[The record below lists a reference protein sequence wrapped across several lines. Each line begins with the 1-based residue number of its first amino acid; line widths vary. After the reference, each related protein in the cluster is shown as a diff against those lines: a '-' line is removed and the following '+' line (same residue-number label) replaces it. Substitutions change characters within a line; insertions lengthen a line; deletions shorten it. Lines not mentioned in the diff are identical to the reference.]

1 LDCKFSCVSKDL
13 IGMDSPIQ
21 VLENLL
27 LLDAVDDVCAVG
39 ICGMGG
45 IGKTTLGMVLYDR
58 ISLQF
63 GACCFIDDVSKTFR
77 LHDGPLGVQ
86 KQILLQTL
94 GEDHHQICNLYNASN
109 LIRRRLCRQRV
120 LIILDNVDKVE
131 QMKKIGVCREWLGAG
146 SRIVVISRDE
156 HILKEYG
163 VDVVYKVPL
172 LDWTNSRQ
180 LLCQKAFKLDHIM
193 SSYDKLVNDILHY
206 ANGLPLAIT
215 VLGSFLCGRDI
226 SDWRS
231 ALSRL
236 RESPDKDVMN
246 VLQLSF
252 DGLNE
257 MEKEIFLHIACF
269 FNMRWERYVR
279 NVLNCCGLHAD
290 IGLSVLTDKSL
301 ISIDAQMIDMHD
313 LLAELGT
320 KIVQENSNK
329 EQERWSRL
337 WCKKQADNIMLE
349 KMVKQKFGN
358 KNLILFLLK
367 LYIERYLSF
376 SYFFFQCFRKSMSK
390 PWF

>member
-1 LDCKFSCVSKDL
+1 
-13 IGMDSPIQ
+13 
-21 VLENLL
+21 
-27 LLDAVDDVCAVG
+27 
-39 ICGMGG
+39 
-45 IGKTTLGMVLYDR
+45 
-58 ISLQF
+58 
-63 GACCFIDDVSKTFR
+63 
-77 LHDGPLGVQ
+77 
-86 KQILLQTL
+86 
-94 GEDHHQICNLYNASN
+94 
-109 LIRRRLCRQRV
+109 
-120 LIILDNVDKVE
+120 
-131 QMKKIGVCREWLGAG
+131 VCREWLGAG

-172 LDWTNSRQ
+172 LDWTNSRH

-206 ANGLPLAIT
+206 AHGLPLAIT

-236 RESPDKDVMN
+236 RESSDKDVMN

-257 MEKEIFLHIACF
+257 AEKEIFLHIACF

-279 NVLNCCGLHAD
+279 NVLNCCGFHAD

-301 ISIDAQMIDMHD
+301 ISINESQMIDMHG
-313 LLAELGT
+313 LLAELGR

-329 EQERWSRL
+329 EQKRWSRL

-349 KMVKQKFGN
+349 KMVKQ
-358 KNLILFLLK
+358 
-367 LYIERYLSF
+367 
-376 SYFFFQCFRKSMSK
+376 
-390 PWF
+390 